1 MNKVERTT
9 DNGYI
14 NNITLRDEM
23 LKGTATKKE
32 SFITFVDGLENL
44 YKEALKMKSF
54 LMRIIASGSTV
65 SSSLEL
71 KDWLFTGEQATV
83 KPYADGQEYKAQYK
97 AKESIFKDMVEILS
111 QGQVL
116 NDEDVQRLVH
126 KWDMWHYS

>member
-32 SFITFVDGLENL
+32 SFITFVDGLDNL

-54 LMRIIASGSTV
+54 LMRIM
-65 SSSLEL
+65 
-71 KDWLFTGEQATV
+71 D
-83 KPYADGQEYKAQYK
+83 
-97 AKESIFKDMVEILS
+97 ILT
-111 QGQVL
+111 
-116 NDEDVQRLVH
+116 R
-126 KWDMWHYS
+126 Y

>member
-54 LMRIIASGSTV
+54 LIRIIVTGATV
-65 SSSLEL
+65 SPSIRIE
-71 KDWLFTGEQATV
+71 DWLFTGEQATV
-83 KPYADGQEYKAQYK
+83 QPYNDGQEYIAHYK
-97 AKESIFKDMVEILS
+97 AKESIFKDMVEMLS
-111 QGQVL
+111 QGSAL

>member
-1 MNKVERTT
+1 MNKVERTI

-65 SSSLEL
+65 SPSLEL
-71 KDWLFTGEQATV
+71 EDWLFTGEQATV
-83 KPYADGQEYKAQYK
+83 KPYADGQEYIAHYK

-116 NDEDVQRLVH
+116 NDEDVQGLVH
-126 KWDMWHYS
+126 KWDIWHYS

>member
-14 NNITLRDEM
+14 NNIILRDEM
-23 LKGTATKKE
+23 LKGTAKKDT
-32 SFITFVDGLENL
+32 SFINFVNGLENL
-44 YKEALKMKSF
+44 YEEALKMKSF
-54 LMRIIASGSTV
+54 LMRIIALGSTV
-65 SSSLEL
+65 SPSLEL
-71 KDWLFTGEQATV
+71 EDWLFIGEHATV
-83 KPYADGQEYKAQYK
+83 QLYNDGQEYIVHFK
-97 AKESIFKDMVEILS
+97 AKKSIFKDMVEILS